1 MTRKRIAWQLI
12 RSFSLLIAVSLLSFI
27 LIVSSPIDPVEAYIG
42 ADKAISEKQRQSIID
57 YWGLDKE
64 PLERFG
70 LWIKNL
76 IHGGFY
82 RLPKTRYS
90 GNPRTLFD
98 VAGVDADNLDHLRS
112 VRIRVRCAG
121 RGF

>member
-1 MTRKRIAWQLI
+1 MTLKNITRQLI

-70 LWIKNL
+70 L
-76 IHGGFY
+76 
-82 RLPKTRYS
+82 
-90 GNPRTLFD
+90 
-98 VAGVDADNLDHLRS
+98 
-112 VRIRVRCAG
+112 
-121 RGF
+121 